1 MTEKELIHF
10 LKTEKAVPP
19 QGAVER
25 CLGALPEVK
34 KSKGILPLLKLQLK
48 SLPAGLYILSLAGIA
63 ILFLLMRSMD
73 NTDSLVVSGL
83 SSALLA
89 LAMAWHLTLAATGSM
104 DDIERCC
111 KYSYGQILLSRI
123 LCLCLLTLA
132 ALLGSSVPAA
142 LNHHLGVNFVLA
154 SILPTALGALAAIW
168 GAGRWGSSDLV
179 LMAVY
184 LVTALVTSLTLQHI
198 LYLATPVLCLF
209 LAAILGALCFQSRTL
224 INRRIEHEAYHY

>member
-1 MTEKELIHF
+1 MTEKELVHF
-10 LKTEKAVPP
+10 LKTEKAVPS

-25 CLGALPEVK
+25 CIDALPEVK
-34 KSKGILPLLKLQLK
+34 KSKGILPLLQLQLK
-48 SLPAGLYILSLAGIA
+48 SLPVGLYVIALSVIT
-63 ILFLLMRSMD
+63 IQFLLMRSMD
-73 NTDSLVVSGL
+73 ATDSLIVSGL

-89 LAMAWHLTLAATGSM
+89 LAMAWHFTLSATDGM

-132 ALLGSSVPAA
+132 ALLASSVPAA
-142 LNHHLGVNFVLA
+142 LYHHLGVNFVLV

-168 GAGRWGSSDLV
+168 GAGRRGSSDLV

-184 LVTALVTSLTLQHI
+184 LVTALITSLILQH
-198 LYLATPVLCLF
+198 LFYLATPVLCLF